1 MVMNTVLALTLAL
14 SGELIN
20 ILLVLCLLAA
30 AVLIILAVYLIR
42 RSQRVTN
49 KQAYE
54 QQLLLS
60 APKQRSGKLQA
71 GANEQEQPHLMTLGQ
86 SKQCP
91 FCGTDV
97 LPGGIFCLHC
107 GQRLPQSALVP
118 RDSSAGAFSSFARLQ
133 SGQLREAGS
142 GSPDRPLAPLD
153 DARVKAIEEH
163 PTLVGDVVVKEV
175 AAAPEKQE
183 NAPRIEEWP
192 TLVETAVVPL
202 EARTKQSAQ
211 SEANGAQKTGYLIL
225 RKLSGK
231 EVCEY
236 VLKKA
241 SISIGRATNND
252 IVVPRDKLT
261 SRHHATVRYENGH
274 YALYDEHSANG
285 TFLNG
290 DEIEA
295 GVPYTFRDGDVVGI
309 GAYEFIYHTPET
321 LKSAIERMPTV
332 TVQTITDSGVWEPV
346 SSDLSATEKMEK
358 EVVQAEPPPGEIN
371 EEKKKEDRVASEEKE
386 GEMGEKI
393 AETATEA
400 VAMDVTDSVSKHLV
414 SSAAPETLLEQLRFT
429 AFHPKGVAVDTW
441 NTLLVYTYIESAIES
456 VYRDVSLLQREMESG
471 IRKPSG
477 RGQPLLP
484 HGTNITI
491 VPECRGILFNPKRVT
506 LQWSD
511 DWHRSIFRFYA
522 RRELAG
528 LSRNGRINIFAGP
541 LLVGTLRMAML
552 FEEQES
558 LDPLD
563 AEDADVSTRP
573 YERIFVSY
581 SPQDKMVMQACQNI
595 YRTLGFDALLKID
608 QMRNSQGLSGAVK
621 ESIEQAEIF
630 QLFWSEH
637 AAKSEQVT
645 REWEYALQLNKG
657 ESFLRPTYWEVPLV
671 PPPDVL
677 GPFSFSYLPAYAFS
691 SS

>member
-1 MVMNTVLALTLAL
+1 
-14 SGELIN
+14 
-20 ILLVLCLLAA
+20 
-30 AVLIILAVYLIR
+30 
-42 RSQRVTN
+42 
-49 KQAYE
+49 
-54 QQLLLS
+54 
-60 APKQRSGKLQA
+60 
-71 GANEQEQPHLMTLGQ
+71 
-86 SKQCP
+86 
-91 FCGTDV
+91 
-97 LPGGIFCLHC
+97 
-107 GQRLPQSALVP
+107 
-118 RDSSAGAFSSFARLQ
+118 
-133 SGQLREAGS
+133 
-142 GSPDRPLAPLD
+142 
-153 DARVKAIEEH
+153 
-163 PTLVGDVVVKEV
+163 
-175 AAAPEKQE
+175 
-183 NAPRIEEWP
+183 
-192 TLVETAVVPL
+192 
-202 EARTKQSAQ
+202 
-211 SEANGAQKTGYLIL
+211 
-225 RKLSGK
+225 
-231 EVCEY
+231 
-236 VLKKA
+236 
-241 SISIGRATNND
+241 
-252 IVVPRDKLT
+252 
-261 SRHHATVRYENGH
+261 
-274 YALYDEHSANG
+274 
-285 TFLNG
+285 
-290 DEIEA
+290 
-295 GVPYTFRDGDVVGI
+295 
-309 GAYEFIYHTPET
+309 
-321 LKSAIERMPTV
+321 
-332 TVQTITDSGVWEPV
+332 
-346 SSDLSATEKMEK
+346 
-358 EVVQAEPPPGEIN
+358 
-371 EEKKKEDRVASEEKE
+371 
-386 GEMGEKI
+386 
-393 AETATEA
+393 
-400 VAMDVTDSVSKHLV
+400 MDVTDSVSKHLV